1 MATKQ
6 ISIARSE
13 QRASPT
19 REMRNSRREEVRLR
33 DLSECLLAA
42 YEGVSRRALRLH
54 QFRGAAPGSEVQ
66 EWKEAEHELLGAM
79 PVDLA
84 ETDENFYALASVPG
98 YAAAEISVA
107 VEDCWLLIS
116 GYGHSLGEAE
126 AAAAGLKFDELW
138 VTSPCGEV
146 SAADTTVENDTRTLT
161 LRSGPRAEQSLE
173 DCVVRRPFCVVDL
186 GRKVD
191 ASRSIAVVANG
202 MVAVRMAKADSA
214 APIREKKV
222 QD

>member
-6 ISIARSE
+6 ISVARSE

-19 REMRNSRREEVRLR
+19 RELRNGRREEVRLR

-54 QFRGAAPGSEVQ
+54 QARGATPGSEVQ

-84 ETDENFYALASVPG
+84 ETEENFYALASVPG

-107 VEDCWLLIS
+107 VEDYWLLIS
-116 GYGHSLGEAE
+116 GYGHSFGEAE
-126 AAAAGLKFDELW
+126 AAAGGVKCGGLSIAG
-138 VTSPCGEV
+138 PCGEV
-146 SAADTTVENDTRTLT
+146 SAADTTVENNTQTP
-161 LRSGPRAEQSLE
+161 LRCGPGAEQSLE
-173 DCVVRRPFCVVDL
+173 DCVVRRPFCVVEL

-191 ASRSIAVVANG
+191 ASRSTAVVANG
-202 MVAVRMAKADSA
+202 MVAVRMAKANSE
-214 APIREKKV
+214 APIRDKKV
-222 QD
+222 QE